1 MQLCTVKDTNW
12 TFLGG
17 VKSSGSPLP
26 RSVIVARCVRDTS
39 LLNAICQISRSAL
52 ALLSVDGNSKPK
64 SAVIAG
70 VDRILSF
77 LTATVIEL
85 ADKGS
90 LNDEQLRIL
99 YPFLSDGLKKSTEGL
114 DGDKNGS
121 KIIFRPGGC
130 ADQWRRSSCM
140 IIAQICRKTKLAKP
154 LLKTLIGSLM
164 TAFVNISGLS
174 SGISSSTVSGGVN
187 STFDAALE
195 VMIVVAIMAQY
206 QKVTMGPKMLM
217 AIFSDISVSSNSSI
231 EMSGSNDST
240 TPTTNVGSAYIL
252 QCLHNLST
260 EKGFETAPLFKAF
273 STTLTAA
280 LVTNIA
286 DEMKDDPRY
295 LSPMMASKILSYF
308 ISTGLLLEN
317 TIGFI
322 LWTILQNNSLLG
334 HLGTGILTSPVA
346 PPTGRRPRAE
356 SFSGENDGDRKE
368 VLRVLRCA
376 SQRYPSIFDQC
387 VQAAYK
393 AVIPTN
399 ISDDAMVVV
408 VDEDDRDDEDD
419 VQIGQSL
426 AQLNAEKLAKATLLR
441 QLLSDTF
448 TDAPYRM
455 PSDTGVSLMLSLNS
469 TSPLFRVQALEAF
482 AVTLPDVCD
491 STPDVR
497 GLAQA
502 ASLSLTD
509 TDYAVAVAA
518 WDSPVI
524 SRIASH
530 IPAQD
535 LLESAINAYNWWS
548 DCMSR
553 VPVRAS
559 KVLAV
564 LISSLAEPTFANAI
578 CSAQT
583 DAFGATTKG
592 SEWLFVT
599 VLNCAFFGLNSP
611 QKEGVEVVAE
621 VKVSPAAKSLQNSA
635 LRCAEALGQKGIV
648 KLFKDISAPSSVSA
662 GRSAVHEII
671 ALSVAQS
678 LITQSVNTRFE
689 ALHSASLYF
698 ISKEKDSVI
707 QRARAGS
714 YIAFL
719 DLVSKRLEALKVTNA
734 QKATLPLQLCSTL
747 SAMMISRYIRVF
759 DLNRL
764 EVSSEVTVS
773 LKDLITRCKVCGL
786 DGSTVSEGNLLTV
799 SDLVSEVSKE
809 ASAPDVCER
818 LLLTIL
824 GSRSASVAALVGT
837 CIGHLFAKRPII
849 SLLRI
854 ALSVKREGGVHADD
868 ANLYSP
874 LMSSGQA
881 LDGSSSSMSAQYL
894 HVGSHAKASAISAL
908 AQYVIAISGSKS
920 VSLSAAQSTMLI
932 TIAPVAIGACCDEVE
947 MVRTAGLELAKAL
960 STIRPTLTIHAAG
973 SSKASGAGSAVHAV
987 SMTVKELIILGEH
1000 LSGSAAVIL
1009 NDYQALPML
1018 LAKRVFAESSSS
1030 SKSKI
1035 LADSLLAFATVY
1047 GWEKASITIP
1057 IITAA
1062 SAAPLNTIWKYL
1074 QSLLMH
1080 QSCAN
1085 EESSKLSTALM
1096 RCLATVHESSSAVK
1110 GEIVSCFCE
1119 LISKNGIKNGDIK
1132 NDILKVLGE
1141 GWAMDF
1147 TNKERSQ
1154 IFTALLHEQVCPTYI
1169 HIFPLPI
1176 LYPCSVLH
1184 RTVANRYLL
1193 FINVLNR

>member
-1 MQLCTVKDTNW
+1 MKDTNW

-26 RSVIVARCVRDTS
+26 RSVIVARCVRDNS
-39 LLNAICQISRSAL
+39 LLNAICQIARSAL

-99 YPFLSDGLKKSTEGL
+99 FPFLSDGLKKSTEGL
-114 DGDKNGS
+114 EGEKNGS

-154 LLKTLIGSLM
+154 LLKTLVGSLM

-174 SGISSSTVSGGVN
+174 SGVSSSTVSGGFN
-187 STFDAALE
+187 SVFDAAIE
-195 VMIVVAIMAQY
+195 VMTVVAIMAQY

-231 EMSGSNDST
+231 EVSGSSDST
-240 TPTTNVGSAYIL
+240 TLTTNVGSAYIL

-260 EKGFETAPLFKAF
+260 EKGFETSPMFKAF

-308 ISTGLLLEN
+308 ISTGLLLES
-317 TIGFI
+317 TIGSI

-334 HLGTGILTSPVA
+334 HLGTGILTSPIA

-356 SFSGENDGDRKE
+356 SFSDDNDGDRKE

-376 SQRYPSIFDQC
+376 SQRYPNIFDQC

-393 AVIPTN
+393 AVIPSD

-426 AQLNAEKLAKATLLR
+426 AELNAEKSAKATLLR

-448 TDAPYRM
+448 KDAPYRM

-469 TSPLFRVQALEAF
+469 TSPLFRVQALETF
-482 AVTLPDVCD
+482 AVTLPDVCE

-502 ASLSLTD
+502 ACLSLTD
-509 TDYAVAVAA
+509 ADHVVAVAA
-518 WDSPVI
+518 WDSPVL
-524 SRIASH
+524 SRISSH
-530 IPAQD
+530 VPAQD

-548 DCMSR
+548 DCMNR

-578 CSAQT
+578 CSTQT
-583 DAFGATTKG
+583 DAFGATVKG
-592 SEWLFVT
+592 KEWLFVT
-599 VLNCAFFGLNSP
+599 VLTCAFFGLQVP
-611 QKEGVEVVAE
+611 QKEVVEAAIE
-621 VKVSPAAKSLQNSA
+621 IKASPAAKTLQNSA
-635 LRCAEALGQKGIV
+635 LRCAEALGHNSIV
-648 KLFKDISAPSSVSA
+648 ELFKDKSVPPSASS

-678 LITQSVNTRFE
+678 LVGQNVNIQFE
-689 ALHSASLYF
+689 ALHSASLFF
-698 ISKEKDSVI
+698 ISKEKDSSI
-707 QRARAGS
+707 QRVKAGS
-714 YIAFL
+714 YIIFL
-719 DLVSKRLEALKVTNA
+719 DLISKRLEALRLTNA

-747 SAMMISRYIRVF
+747 SAMMISRYIKVC
-759 DLNRL
+759 DHDGS
-764 EVSSEVTVS
+764 EVSSAVIQA
-773 LKDLITRCKVCGL
+773 LKDLLARCKLCGL
-786 DGSTVSEGNLLTV
+786 SISTVSEGTILAV
-799 SDLVSEVSKE
+799 SDLVKEVSME
-809 ASAPDVCER
+809 ASASDVCER

-837 CIGHLFAKRPII
+837 CIGHLFAKKPIV

-854 ALSVKREGGVHADD
+854 ALSGKRETGVHADD
-868 ANLYSP
+868 SRLYSP
-874 LMSSGQA
+874 SGQSPE
-881 LDGSSSSMSAQYL
+881 GPSTSSSSSMSNQHL
-894 HVGSHAKASAISAL
+894 HVGSQAKASAISAL
-908 AQYVIAISGSKS
+908 AQYVIAISSSKN
-920 VSLSAAQSTMLI
+920 VALSAAQSTMLVAI
-932 TIAPVAIGACCDEVE
+932 SPVAIGACCDEVE
-947 MVRTAGLELAKAL
+947 IVRTSGLELSKAL
-960 STIRPTLTIHAAG
+960 STIRPTLTLHSSAT
-973 SSKASGAGSAVHAV
+973 SKATTALSMYHPVT
-987 SMTVKELIILGEH
+987 MTVKELIILGEH
-1000 LSGSAAVIL
+1000 ISGSAAVIL
-1009 NDYQALPML
+1009 NDFQALPML
-1018 LAKRVFAESSSS
+1018 LAKKIFAESSSG
-1030 SKSKI
+1030 SKSESALTARSQI
-1035 LADSLLAFATVY
+1035 LADSLLALATMY
-1047 GWEKASITIP
+1047 GWGKASITIP

-1062 SAAPLNTIWKYL
+1062 SAASLNSIWKYL
-1074 QSLLMH
+1074 QSLLIN

-1085 EESSKLSTALM
+1085 EDTSKLSTALM
-1096 RCLATVHESSSAVK
+1096 RCLATVHETSSTVK
-1110 GEIVSCFCE
+1110 SEIVSCFCE
-1119 LISKNGIKNGDIK
+1119 LISKNATKNGDIK
-1132 NDILKVLGE
+1132 KDVLKVLGE
-1141 GWAMDF
+1141 GWAIDF
-1147 TNKERSQ
+1147 TNKDRSK
-1154 IFTALLHEQVCPTYI
+1154 IFTALVHEQVRSFLSLTYSI
-1169 HIFPLPI
+1169 PM
-1176 LYPCSVLH
+1176 LYL
-1184 RTVANRYLL
+1184 
-1193 FINVLNR
+1193 I

>member
-1 MQLCTVKDTNW
+1 MKDTNW

-39 LLNAICQISRSAL
+39 LLNAICQIARSAL

-114 DGDKNGS
+114 DGEKNGS

-154 LLKTLIGSLM
+154 LLKTLVGSLM

-174 SGISSSTVSGGVN
+174 SGVSSSTVSGGSN
-187 STFDAALE
+187 SVFDAAIE
-195 VMIVVAIMAQY
+195 VMTVVAIMAQY

-231 EMSGSNDST
+231 EVSGSSDST
-240 TPTTNVGSAYIL
+240 ALTTNVGSAYIL
-252 QCLHNLST
+252 QCLHYLST
-260 EKGFETAPLFKAF
+260 EKGFETSPMFKAF

-308 ISTGLLLEN
+308 ISTGLLLES
-317 TIGFI
+317 TIGSI

-356 SFSGENDGDRKE
+356 SFSDDNDGDRKE

-376 SQRYPSIFDQC
+376 SQRYPNIFDQC

-393 AVIPTN
+393 AVIPTD

-426 AQLNAEKLAKATLLR
+426 AELNVEKLAKATLLR

-448 TDAPYRM
+448 KDAPYRM

-469 TSPLFRVQALEAF
+469 TSPLFRVQALETF
-482 AVTLPDVCD
+482 AVTLPDVCE

-502 ASLSLTD
+502 ACLSLTD
-509 TDYAVAVAA
+509 TDHVVAVAA
-518 WDSPVI
+518 WDSPVL

-548 DCMSR
+548 DCMNR

-564 LISSLAEPTFANAI
+564 LISSLADPTFANAI
-578 CSAQT
+578 CSTQT
-583 DAFGATTKG
+583 DAFGATVKG
-592 SEWLFVT
+592 KEWLFVT
-599 VLNCAFFGLNSP
+599 VITCTFFGLPAP
-611 QKEGVEVVAE
+611 QKESVEAATE
-621 VKVSPAAKSLQNSA
+621 IKASPAAKTLQNSA

-648 KLFKDISAPSSVSA
+648 QLFKDISVPPSASS

-678 LITQSVNTRFE
+678 LLGQNVNSQFE
-689 ALHSASLYF
+689 ALHSASLFF
-698 ISKEKDSVI
+698 ISKEKDSSI
-707 QRARAGS
+707 QKVRAGS
-714 YIAFL
+714 YIIFL
-719 DLVSKRLEALKVTNA
+719 DLISKRLEALRLTNA

-747 SAMMISRYIRVF
+747 SAMMVSRYIKVC
-759 DLNRL
+759 DHDGS
-764 EVSSEVTVS
+764 EVSSAVTQS
-773 LKDLITRCKVCGL
+773 LKDLLARCKLCGL
-786 DGSTVSEGNLLTV
+786 SSSTVSEGTILAV
-799 SDLVSEVSKE
+799 SDLVKEVSKE
-809 ASAPDVCER
+809 ASASDVCER

-837 CIGHLFAKRPII
+837 CVGHLFAKNPIV

-854 ALSVKREGGVHADD
+854 ALSGKRETGVHADD
-868 ANLYSP
+868 SRLYSP
-874 LMSSGQA
+874 LTTSGQA
-881 LDGSSSSMSAQYL
+881 PEGPSSSSSMSNQHL
-894 HVGSHAKASAISAL
+894 QVGSQARASAISAL
-908 AQYVIAISGSKS
+908 AQYVIAISSSKN
-920 VSLSAAQSTMLI
+920 VSLSAAQSTMLVAI
-932 TIAPVAIGACCDEVE
+932 SPVAIGACCDEVE
-947 MVRTAGLELAKAL
+947 IVRTAGLELSKAL
-960 STIRPTLTIHAAG
+960 STIRPTLTLHPSG
-973 SSKASGAGSAVHAV
+973 TKKAVTAKSIVHPV
-987 SMTVKELIILGEH
+987 TMTVEELIILGEH
-1000 LSGSAAVIL
+1000 ISGSAAVIL
-1009 NDYQALPML
+1009 NDFQALPML
-1018 LAKRVFAESSSS
+1018 LAKKVFAESSSG
-1030 SKSKI
+1030 SKSESTAIVRSQI
-1035 LADSLLAFATVY
+1035 LADSLLALATMY
-1047 GWEKASITIP
+1047 GWGKASITIP

-1062 SAAPLNTIWKYL
+1062 SAAPLNSIWKYL

-1085 EESSKLSTALM
+1085 EDTSKLSTALM
-1096 RCLATVHESSSAVK
+1096 RCLATVHETSSTVK
-1110 GEIVSCFCE
+1110 SEIVSCFCE
-1119 LISKNGIKNGDIK
+1119 LISKNATKNGDIK
-1132 NDILKVLGE
+1132 NDVLKVLGE

-1147 TNKERSQ
+1147 TNKDRSK
-1154 IFTALLHEQVCPTYI
+1154 IFTALLHEQVCTAYHTFSIITYL
-1169 HIFPLPI
+1169 FYSYALF
-1176 LYPCSVLH
+1176 ST
-1184 RTVANRYLL
+1184 TVW
-1193 FINVLNR
+1193 F